1 MGNGSGDLQV
11 TSGCHGRVAGVRSM
25 QPSRTRG
32 LNNRRPVKQSAEAVR
47 RTVYICD
54 LDQQVCHRQ
63 TWIIPHG
70 LKQACSHL
78 QQRHILHRQKI
89 VRQTCWP
96 CR

>member
-11 TSGCHGRVAGVRSM
+11 TSGGRGRAAGVRSM

-54 LDQQVCHRQ
+54 LDQQVCH
-63 TWIIPHG
+63 TEIWIIPRG
-70 LKQACSHL
+70 LKQACRHL
-78 QQRHILHRQKI
+78 QHRHIFRWHKI
-89 VRQTCWP
+89 V
-96 CR
+96 